1 MKRIDEIFNITYG
14 SQLDLNKC
22 ELCERPNGFNFVN
35 RSSANCGVSAR
46 IMEVPGEKPFPE
58 GCITVAMGGTVL
70 ASYVQQE
77 KFYTGQ
83 NVKVLVP
90 KQPMTTAVK
99 LFYCSCIEA
108 NRFRFST
115 FGREANASFD
125 SLIVPSI
132 GEVPNAIKKT
142 QISMPLSKG
151 AASTKRIRLNTISWG
166 RFKMGSLFEIKKGK
180 RLTKAEMIPGRTRYI
195 GAIDSNNGV
204 SAYIA
209 NDEHLHPANTITV
222 SYNGSI
228 GETFYQEEPFWA
240 TDDVNVLYPKFTIN
254 RCRAMFICAVI
265 EKEKYRFSYGRKW
278 DKDLMIDSEI
288 QLPAKTDGTPDWV
301 WIEKYI
307 QGLPYSSA
315 L

>member
-1 MKRIDEIFNITYG
+1 
-14 SQLDLNKC
+14 
-22 ELCERPNGFNFVN
+22 
-35 RSSANCGVSAR
+35 
-46 IMEVPGEKPFPE
+46 
-58 GCITVAMGGTVL
+58 
-70 ASYVQQE
+70 
-77 KFYTGQ
+77 
-83 NVKVLVP
+83 
-90 KQPMTTAVK
+90 
-99 LFYCSCIEA
+99 
-108 NRFRFST
+108 
-115 FGREANASFD
+115 
-125 SLIVPSI
+125 
-132 GEVPNAIKKT
+132 
-142 QISMPLSKG
+142 
-151 AASTKRIRLNTISWG
+151 
-166 RFKMGSLFEIKKGK
+166 MGSLFEIKKGK

>member
-1 MKRIDEIFNITYG
+1 
-14 SQLDLNKC
+14 
-22 ELCERPNGFNFVN
+22 
-35 RSSANCGVSAR
+35 
-46 IMEVPGEKPFPE
+46 MEVPGEKPFPE

-265 EKEKYRFSYGRKW
+265 EKEK
-278 DKDLMIDSEI
+278 
-288 QLPAKTDGTPDWV
+288 
-301 WIEKYI
+301 
-307 QGLPYSSA
+307 
-315 L
+315 